1 MACSCISIMNTPMNR
16 TSKDAWMEQDNFR
29 RSFPSKGT
37 REKAQ
42 MRRSYSDNHLSCRAN
57 RIQSLET
64 HPKLKSSRSTGGPF
78 KIQLSSSFLPDSLR
92 SFLFDIETSKDINID
107 DVIFESGHDHDH
119 DDDNEGIET
128 EEETRRSNW
137 IRRLVELKRNW
148 IEKQKDDD
156 AEMRED
162 NLENSGEDCEDEGC
176 EVDYEDDNEEA
187 DEMIIDRE
195 SFSRL
200 LRRVSWSDSK
210 LFSKLAFLCNM
221 AYVIP
226 EIKARDLERCYGLD
240 FVTSSL
246 VKKAEAMAIKAKFD
260 KDSICVPVT
269 SSDNSVPNPDK
280 TEEIEHKRLP
290 PPLVAYDI
298 AASAASYVQ
307 SRAKGLLSVG
317 SESKLVV
324 DDATLKAN
332 KGCSA
337 DEKDNSSQR
346 VYKSEMAAYVAASTM
361 TTMVAADEKQKLEA
375 ARDLQS
381 LQSSPCEWF
390 ICDDLTTYTR
400 CFVIQGSDS
409 LASWKANLF
418 FEPCKFEEMDVL
430 VHRGIY
436 EAAKGIYDQF
446 MPEIMEHLQRFGNKA
461 KFQFTGHSLG
471 GSLSLL
477 VNLMLLTRKVV
488 KPSSLLPVVTFGS
501 PFVFCGGQKVLND
514 LGLDENHVQSVM
526 MHRDIVPRAF
536 SCNYPNHVAQ
546 VLKRLNRTFRSHPC
560 LNKNKLLYSPMGK
573 IFIIQPDEKSSAP
586 HPLLPPG
593 SGIYSLDSTSC
604 AFTRRALRVFLN
616 SPHPLEI
623 LSVPTAYGS
632 GGTILRDHDSSNYLK
647 AVNNIIRQR
656 TKLLVRRVRKQ
667 RNLIW
672 PLLAS
677 QSPHAWSHERD
688 IEDRGILRKEIMSS
702 V

>member
-1 MACSCISIMNTPMNR
+1 MACSCVSIMNSPVNKS
-16 TSKDAWMEQDNFR
+16 SKDAWMEQDYFR
-29 RSFPSKGT
+29 RSFSSKGS
-37 REKAQ
+37 REKAR
-42 MRRSYSDNHLSCRAN
+42 MRRSYSENHLTCRAS
-57 RIQSLET
+57 RIQSTET
-64 HPKLKSSRSTGGPF
+64 QPKLKSSSSTGGPF
-78 KIQLSSSFLPDSLR
+78 KLQLSSSFLPDSLR
-92 SFLFDIETSKDINID
+92 SFLFDIETSKDINIEG
-107 DVIFESGHDHDH
+107 VIFETRHDHDREN
-119 DDDNEGIET
+119 DGMKAEG
-128 EEETRRSNW
+128 ETRRSNW
-137 IRRLVELKRNW
+137 IRRLVELRRNW
-148 IEKQKDDD
+148 IEKQKKND
-156 AEMRED
+156 AEILEEYM
-162 NLENSGEDCEDEGC
+162 ENSGGDCEEEGC
-176 EVDYEDDNEEA
+176 EVDYEEEEDAA
-187 DEMIIDRE
+187 DEMNVDRE
-195 SFSRL
+195 SFSGL

-226 EIKARDLERCYGLD
+226 EIKATDLERCYGLD

-260 KDSICVPVT
+260 KDSVRVPVP

-280 TEEIEHKRLP
+280 TEETEHKRLP
-290 PPLVAYDI
+290 QPLVAYDI
-298 AASAASYVQ
+298 AASAASYVH
-307 SRAKGLLSVG
+307 SRAKDLFSVG

-324 DDATLKAN
+324 DDATLGIN
-332 KGCSA
+332 KRCSA

-346 VYKSEMAAYVAASTM
+346 VHKSEMAAYVAASTM

-400 CFVIQGSDS
+400 SFVIQGSDS
-409 LASWKANLF
+409 LASWQANLF
-418 FEPCKFEEMDVL
+418 FEPSKFEETDVL

-446 MPEIMEHLQRFGNKA
+446 MPEIMEHLRRFGDKA

-514 LGLDENHVQSVM
+514 LGLDENHVQCVM

-546 VLKRLNRTFRSHPC
+546 VLKRLNSTFRSHPC

-573 IFIIQPDEKSSAP
+573 IFIIQPDEKSSTP

-593 SGIYSLDSTSC
+593 SGIYSLDSLHC
-604 AFTRRALRVFLN
+604 AFTRRAFRAFLN

-623 LSVPTAYGS
+623 LSDPTAYGS

-647 AVNNIIRQR
+647 AVNSIIRQR
-656 TKLLVRRVRKQ
+656 TKLIVRRVRKQ

-677 QSPHAWSHERD
+677 QSPHAWSYERN
-688 IEDRGILRKEIMSS
+688 IEARGILRKEIISS

>member
-16 TSKDAWMEQDNFR
+16 TSKDSWMEQDNFR

-137 IRRLVELKRNW
+137 IRRLMELKRNW

-156 AEMRED
+156 AEIRED
-162 NLENSGEDCEDEGC
+162 NLENSGEDCEEEGC
-176 EVDYEDDNEEA
+176 EVDYENDNEEA
-187 DEMIIDRE
+187 DEMNIDRE

-260 KDSICVPVT
+260 KDSIRVPVP
-269 SSDNSVPNPDK
+269 SSDNSADK

-390 ICDDLTTYTR
+390 ICDDFTTYTR

>member
-16 TSKDAWMEQDNFR
+16 TSKDSWMEQDNFR

-137 IRRLVELKRNW
+137 IRRLMELKRNW

-156 AEMRED
+156 AEIRED
-162 NLENSGEDCEDEGC
+162 NLENSGEDCEEEGC

-187 DEMIIDRE
+187 DEMNIDRE

-260 KDSICVPVT
+260 KDSIRVPVP
-269 SSDNSVPNPDK
+269 SSDNSADK

-390 ICDDLTTYTR
+390 ICDDFTTYTR

-593 SGIYSLDSTSC
+593 SDIYSLDSTSC

>member
-16 TSKDAWMEQDNFR
+16 TSKDSWMEQDNFR

-137 IRRLVELKRNW
+137 IRRLMELKRNW

-156 AEMRED
+156 AEIRED
-162 NLENSGEDCEDEGC
+162 NLENSGEDCEEEGC

-187 DEMIIDRE
+187 DEMNIDRE

-226 EIKARDLERCYGLD
+226 EIKAMDLERCYGLD

-260 KDSICVPVT
+260 KDSIRVPVP
-269 SSDNSVPNPDK
+269 SSDNSADK

-390 ICDDLTTYTR
+390 ICDDFTTYTR

>member
-137 IRRLVELKRNW
+137 IRRLMELKRNW

-156 AEMRED
+156 AEIRED
-162 NLENSGEDCEDEGC
+162 NLENSGEDCEEEGC

-187 DEMIIDRE
+187 DEMNIDRE

-260 KDSICVPVT
+260 KDSIRVPVP
-269 SSDNSVPNPDK
+269 SSDNSADK

-390 ICDDLTTYTR
+390 ICDDFTTYTR

-593 SGIYSLDSTSC
+593 SDIYSLDSTSC